1 MHKYFGIE
9 NLTLDIKSQAKN
21 LGFMSC
27 GISEA
32 RFLEEEAPKLEEWL
46 NNNMNGKM
54 SYMERNFDMRLDPR
68 KIVDDAKSVIS
79 LTYNYFP
86 KQTLSESG
94 FKVSK
99 YAYGKDYHFV
109 IKEKLRNLLEYIKEK
124 AGDINGRVFVDSA
137 PILERAWAKKSG
149 LGWVGKNTN
158 LISKQNGSF
167 FSYVKL
173 F

>member
-1 MHKYFGIE
+1 MPKHYNIE
-9 NLTLDIKSQAKN
+9 NLTLNIKSHAKN

-32 RFLEEEAPKLEEWL
+32 RFLEQEAPKLEEWL
-46 NNNMNGKM
+46 SNNMNGKM
-54 SYMERNFDMRLDPR
+54 SYMERNFDVRLDPR

-86 KQTLSESG
+86 KKNQDESE

-109 IKEKLRNLLEYIKEK
+109 IKDKLRHLFEYIKEK
-124 AGDINGRVFVDSA
+124 TGNINGRVFVDSA

-149 LGWVGKNTN
+149 LGWVGK
-158 LISKQNGSF
+158 
-167 FSYVKL
+167 
-173 F
+173 

>member
-1 MHKYFGIE
+1 MHKYFGIK
-9 NLTLDIKSQAKN
+9 NLTLDIKSKAKN

-86 KQTLSESG
+86 KQTLSA
-94 FKVSK
+94 VSYTHLTQPTK
-99 YAYGKDYHFV
+99 RIV
-109 IKEKLRNLLEYIKEK
+109 
-124 AGDINGRVFVDSA
+124 
-137 PILERAWAKKSG
+137 
-149 LGWVGKNTN
+149 
-158 LISKQNGSF
+158 
-167 FSYVKL
+167 
-173 F
+173 

>member
-1 MHKYFGIE
+1 MYKHHNIE
-9 NLTLDIKSQAKN
+9 NLTLDIKAKAKS

-32 RFLEEEAPKLEEWL
+32 GFLEQEAPKLEEWL

-86 KQTLSESG
+86 KKTLDKSG
-94 FKVSK
+94 FKVPK

-124 AGDINGRVFVDSA
+124 T
-137 PILERAWAKKSG
+137 K
-149 LGWVGKNTN
+149 
-158 LISKQNGSF
+158 
-167 FSYVKL
+167 
-173 F
+173 

>member
-1 MHKYFGIE
+1 
-9 NLTLDIKSQAKN
+9 
-21 LGFMSC
+21 
-27 GISEA
+27 
-32 RFLEEEAPKLEEWL
+32 
-46 NNNMNGKM
+46 MNGKM

-86 KQTLSESG
+86 KKTLDQSG
-94 FKVSK
+94 FKLSK

-109 IKEKLRNLLEYIKEK
+109 IKEKLRNLFEYIKQK
-124 AGDINGRVFVDSA
+124 TGDVNGRVFVDSA
-137 PILERAWAKKSG
+137 PILEKLGQRKWIG
-149 LGWVGKNTN
+149 LGWKNTN

>member
-1 MHKYFGIE
+1 
-9 NLTLDIKSQAKN
+9 
-21 LGFMSC
+21 MSC

-124 AGDINGRVFVDSA
+124 VGDINGRVFVDSA

-167 FSYVKL
+167 FFL
-173 F
+173 C

>member
-9 NLTLDIKSQAKN
+9 NLTLDIKSKAKN

-32 RFLEEEAPKLEEWL
+32 RFLEEEASKLEEWL

-124 AGDINGRVFVDSA
+124 AGDINGRVFVDQ
-137 PILERAWAKKSG
+137 L
-149 LGWVGKNTN
+149 
-158 LISKQNGSF
+158 QF
-167 FSYVKL
+167 
-173 F
+173 

>member
-1 MHKYFGIE
+1 MRKHYSIE

-68 KIVDDAKSVIS
+68 KIVDDAKRVSS
-79 LTYNYFP
+79 LTNNYFP
-86 KQTLSESG
+86 KQTLNESG
-94 FKVSK
+94 FK
-99 YAYGKDYHFV
+99 
-109 IKEKLRNLLEYIKEK
+109 
-124 AGDINGRVFVDSA
+124 
-137 PILERAWAKKSG
+137 
-149 LGWVGKNTN
+149 
-158 LISKQNGSF
+158 ISMRFPLSM
-167 FSYVKL
+167 V
-173 F
+173 

>member
-21 LGFMSC
+21 FGFMSC

-94 FKVSK
+94 FKISK

-109 IKEKLRNLLEYIKEK
+109 IKEKVGN
-124 AGDINGRVFVDSA
+124 INGRVFVDSA
-137 PILERAWAKKSG
+137 PILERAWAKNSG

-167 FSYVKL
+167 FFLV
-173 F
+173 

>member
-86 KQTLSESG
+86 KRVLKNDET
-94 FKVSK
+94 FKISK
-99 YAYGKDYHFV
+99 YAYG
-109 IKEKLRNLLEYIKEK
+109 
-124 AGDINGRVFVDSA
+124 
-137 PILERAWAKKSG
+137 
-149 LGWVGKNTN
+149 
-158 LISKQNGSF
+158 
-167 FSYVKL
+167 
-173 F
+173 

>member
-68 KIVDDAKSVIS
+68 KIC
-79 LTYNYFP
+79 
-86 KQTLSESG
+86 
-94 FKVSK
+94 
-99 YAYGKDYHFV
+99 
-109 IKEKLRNLLEYIKEK
+109 LLYTSPSPRDVK
-124 AGDINGRVFVDSA
+124 RSRMPSSA
-137 PILERAWAKKSG
+137 
-149 LGWVGKNTN
+149 
-158 LISKQNGSF
+158 
-167 FSYVKL
+167 
-173 F
+173 

>member
-9 NLTLDIKSQAKN
+9 NLTLDIKSEAKN

-99 YAYGKDYHFV
+99 YAYGKE
-109 IKEKLRNLLEYIKEK
+109 I
-124 AGDINGRVFVDSA
+124 GRASCR
-137 PILERAWAKKSG
+137 ER
-149 LGWVGKNTN
+149 V
-158 LISKQNGSF
+158 
-167 FSYVKL
+167 
-173 F
+173 